1 MLDSLSEIF
10 TGLVSAVLSFCPPSP
25 FGILDE
31 LAANSQ
37 IAELLGFLNWFI
49 PVNTF
54 VAILEGW
61 LACVAIYYV
70 WQVVLR
76 WLKAIG

>member
-1 MLDSLSEIF
+1 MLESLAALF
-10 TGLVSAVLSFCPPSP
+10 TTGLSAVLSFFPPSP
-25 FGILDE
+25 FTALND
-31 LAANSQ
+31 LAADSE
-37 IAELLGFLNWFI
+37 IAELLGYVNWFI

-61 LACVAIYYV
+61 LLCVAIYYV
-70 WQVVLR
+70 WQVVMR